1 MPIYTGSLA
10 DVTFPVNGCNT
21 GFNLVSVSDL
31 GWDGDDNNCGYAGT
45 ATVKA
50 VCFNIQEILGMIKES
65 ECELSHRSSGAYI
78 NPVCFTV
85 KHTHPWFSRL
95 TPENYRWEYVE
106 VVVED
111 VNFLSQSEDYP
122 AGIYS
127 KEIAEM
133 LIEATTKRFTQAE
146 RFV

>member
-1 MPIYTGSLA
+1 MAIYTGLLA

-50 VCFNIQEILGMIKES
+50 VCFNIQEIPDMIKEAES
-65 ECELSHRSSGAYI
+65 ELSYRSSGACI
-78 NPVCFTV
+78 NPVCFRIE
-85 KHTHPWFSRL
+85 HTHPWFEKL
-95 TPENYRWEYVE
+95 TPQDYNWRYVE

-122 AGIYS
+122 GGIYS